1 LNQLFNDFVTLQL
14 FFAQS
19 YSLLS
24 HSDIFTDALQY
35 DNITD
40 VQHNFFYPLLF
51 TYGYFIISFVAIYVC
66 ARSSVG

>member
-40 VQHNFFYPLLF
+40 VQQNRNLNDDINERI
-51 TYGYFIISFVAIYVC
+51 GYNVA
-66 ARSSVG
+66 

>member
-40 VQHNFFYPLLF
+40 VQQKNGNFQLK
-51 TYGYFIISFVAIYVC
+51 IRIYEYNIF
-66 ARSSVG
+66 G